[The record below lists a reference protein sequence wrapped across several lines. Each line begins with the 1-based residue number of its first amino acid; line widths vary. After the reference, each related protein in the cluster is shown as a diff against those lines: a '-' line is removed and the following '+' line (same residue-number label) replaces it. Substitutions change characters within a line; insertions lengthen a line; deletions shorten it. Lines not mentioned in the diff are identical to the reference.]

1 MNKFF
6 SYNCRLGILALGQDC
21 KKMALKKLFIDS
33 VCVMIVDRFFFEAET
48 IYYLSVE
55 NSYNG
60 MTKFCPSTNLLTND
74 SIANCCT
81 VLGLAERFLEG
92 QNFVVLSY
100 NRTTEERYMVWAL
113 DRYVKLILKLVNILW
128 PISKDKL
135 ENSQSGQSYNEVA
148 FIFALHKV
156 PNRHEV

>member
-1 MNKFF
+1 
-6 SYNCRLGILALGQDC
+6 
-21 KKMALKKLFIDS
+21 
-33 VCVMIVDRFFFEAET
+33 
-48 IYYLSVE
+48 
-55 NSYNG
+55 
-60 MTKFCPSTNLLTND
+60 
-74 SIANCCT
+74 
-81 VLGLAERFLEG
+81 LGLAERFLEG